1 MNDRNESSSLVG
13 IVKNKKSIIGYVIS
27 NIEDRTYKVVTAN
40 ELIYEVSNGNIKGLS
55 LNKGRITVDVIKLNL
70 YYKSYYDITRGT
82 VIELHEFYEFIA
94 SFRESDINKL
104 KNDSSLVLGSILSIS
119 DNTYNTQVELYG
131 SKLAIERL
139 INILKTVYGC
149 SIVAYTADNGVMILN
164 ANINTIVEIAEYKEY
179 NLIINPN
186 TAKKNYIRERNPKN
200 SSYMWGRL
208 SKIRWE

>member
-1 MNDRNESSSLVG
+1 MNDRKESLSLVG
-13 IVKNKKSIIGYVIS
+13 VVKNKKSITGYVIS
-27 NIEDRTYKVVTAN
+27 NIADRTYKVVSAN
-40 ELIYEVSNGNIKGLS
+40 ELLHEVSNGTIKGLF
-55 LNKGRITVDVIKLNL
+55 LNKDRIIIDTIKLNL
-70 YYKSYYDITRGT
+70 YYKSYYNISRDT

-94 SFRESDINKL
+94 SFRESDINRL
-104 KNDSSLVLGSILSIS
+104 KNNSSLVLGSILSIS
-119 DNTYNTQVELYG
+119 DITYNTQVELYG

-139 INILKTVYGC
+139 VNILKTVYGC
-149 SIVAYTADNGVMILN
+149 SIVTYTTDNGIMILN

-200 SSYMWGRL
+200 SSYMFGKL